1 MWAGERCTSAH
12 PFRVSRRLP
21 SRLETSVGRPR
32 GRTAAYSWRCC
43 RGKVGHRPRRSVC
56 GERGKRLGLV
66 PRPDHAGR
74 VRAGS
79 SSADRAGTWRSRRI
93 SPRPGKPVTW
103 RRAAASSQRRYWD
116 GRRSPVNTGV
126 LWPEPEWAEVQVLR
140 IQTKLHRWANGDPDR
155 RVDDLFNLV
164 YARDRTCGRPSGWC
178 SSRSS
183 RRTSNQALMA
193 SDRGA
198 EPMTRSLRFNT

>member
-1 MWAGERCTSAH
+1 M
-12 PFRVSRRLP
+12 
-21 SRLETSVGRPR
+21 
-32 GRTAAYSWRCC
+32 
-43 RGKVGHRPRRSVC
+43 
-56 GERGKRLGLV
+56 
-66 PRPDHAGR
+66 
-74 VRAGS
+74 
-79 SSADRAGTWRSRRI
+79 
-93 SPRPGKPVTW
+93 
-103 RRAAASSQRRYWD
+103 
-116 GRRSPVNTGV
+116 NTDV